1 MFVGLFFFRLVLLNS
16 MRLPMAVTLKEFQSN
31 SHYAFA
37 VRAVSI
43 NNNIGPFCEPKTIF
57 TGNTLTQLSNTNH
70 IGDASSM

>member
-1 MFVGLFFFRLVLLNS
+1 

-57 TGNTLTQLSNTNH
+57 TGNTLNTNQTV
-70 IGDASSM
+70 DSSMS

>member
-1 MFVGLFFFRLVLLNS
+1 

-37 VRAVSI
+37 VRAVAI

-57 TGNTLTQLSNTNH
+57 TGNTLSTNQ
-70 IGDASSM
+70 ILDA

>member
-1 MFVGLFFFRLVLLNS
+1 

-57 TGNTLTQLSNTNH
+57 TGNTLHTNQTTV
-70 IGDASSM
+70 DSSMS

>member
-1 MFVGLFFFRLVLLNS
+1 

-43 NNNIGPFCEPKTIF
+43 NKNIGPFCEPKTVF
-57 TGNTLTQLSNTNH
+57 TGNSQTTDPST
-70 IGDASSM
+70 S

>member
-1 MFVGLFFFRLVLLNS
+1 

-43 NNNIGPFCEPKTIF
+43 TNNTGPFCEPKTIF
-57 TGNTLTQLSNTNH
+57 TGNTLNSNSTVNSP
-70 IGDASSM
+70 SS

>member
-1 MFVGLFFFRLVLLNS
+1 

-43 NNNIGPFCEPKTIF
+43 TNNIGPFCEPKTIF
-57 TGNTLTQLSNTNH
+57 TGNTLNSSNSTVN
-70 IGDASSM
+70 SSTS

>member
-1 MFVGLFFFRLVLLNS
+1 

-43 NNNIGPFCEPKTIF
+43 NNSIGPFCEPKTIF
-57 TGNTLTQLSNTNH
+57 TGNTLNSNSTVN
-70 IGDASSM
+70 SSTS